1 MNNAQRRLLEEA
13 AKFGGKNVSKAEKMA
28 GSIPPIELVDEA
40 YAPNT
45 FPLKDIIGGFIEK
58 SKKKRFEYRKSTNE
72 WGKKNGY
79 PHEVFVGPDES
90 KGQTRPAL
98 VKGTVCYIVV
108 DEGADGKPV
117 VEKWAITK
125 HWTRAAEGVEEA
137 LKAKPKKTAGI
148 PRLVVDG
155 KVVAMGSKQSLVK
168 LAKEKHGGLKS
179 GKVFLAHTN
188 KTVGQS
194 WKESVEE
201 AREFDDA
208 FNEKQGRKFKAG
220 DRVVVSSTGQ
230 KGTIVRFDPHA
241 SSRGIAVIVKT
252 KNGTTITTSENQLRK
267 EDVEETGETLDE
279 LHYRKATDKPLLVPP
294 KWAYDSF
301 FKRLKKSPKSLFNQ
315 LKAEEA
321 LESVYSAAVFG
332 GKNDLGGKISGDWG
346 KIYANAELKYKRLM
360 GMKEEAEET
369 GETLEEVYRIGDP
382 RLYDAAKKVLLPK
395 YANDQTILDR
405 MVRIMWDLNALSRGK
420 VKLPE
425 LARMA
430 RVKLGLNEEVEND
443 IEEALLPKEGI
454 EALRA
459 AFGRIKKIN
468 PDSPEY
474 KKLLRI
480 IDKMDPEMLKQ
491 VASANIPFVSGVAR
505 NRVTLYKGLGTMKK

>member
-125 HWTRAAEGVEEA
+125 HWTRAAEG
-137 LKAKPKKTAGI
+137 
-148 PRLVVDG
+148 
-155 KVVAMGSKQSLVK
+155 
-168 LAKEKHGGLKS
+168 
-179 GKVFLAHTN
+179 
-188 KTVGQS
+188 
-194 WKESVEE
+194 VEE

-395 YANDQTILDR
+395 YANDQTILNR

-430 RVKLGLNEEVEND
+430 RVKLGLNEEVESD
-443 IEEALLPKEGI
+443 IDEALLPKQGI